1 MTTTIFISL
10 IGEGADVWRPV
21 TAEHVHDEVY
31 RITGSPADDTET
43 WQFIAGD
50 IVRCR
55 EHTFSGGERGL
66 VAYERVTVNAA

>member
-1 MTTTIFISL
+1 MSTTIFVSL
-10 IGEGADVWRPV
+10 VGEGTDVWRPV
-21 TAEHVHDEVY
+21 AAERIHDDVY
-31 RITGSPADDTET
+31 RITGSAADTTET

-55 EHTFSGGERGL
+55 EHTFSGGESGL